1 MAITTSTGTVFAVT
15 SKATGKVS
23 WCAEIVVAHKS
34 NGTPVKT
41 RRSFATK
48 AQATKGLH
56 SLISEREHGHLT
68 VVRNESLEQ
77 FSIRWIREVKANQVR
92 KSTLNDYEYKL
103 RKYVFPYLGARQL
116 RSITGRDIDS
126 WMSQMRREGKSSN
139 TIKGARRVIFGVF
152 KNAYRQELISRN
164 PVEQTDA
171 PKRQASE
178 KSRVQEPW
186 TEQEVIKALEQ
197 SRMMDDSSKDV
208 ELFLCLAIYLG
219 MRRGEILGL
228 KWSDIDFDTRRLQVN
243 RTLKEQRTSTRTGKG
258 VIELV
263 TDDPKTRSS
272 ARTLPI
278 VPTVI
283 EALERQ
289 MMRQSIARMQNPDLW
304 QEQEWVFTTKTGTA
318 IYPSNMSYRYK
329 QFIKRNKLRHIRIHD
344 LRHTSAVLALT
355 SGMPLEAVSQGLGHS
370 RLDITKDVYAPHVP
384 KLNEDFGFGLAA
396 YIQSQRPMNVPSPL
410 DQEVPRNF

>member
-34 NGTPVKT
+34 NGRPVKT

-68 VVRNESLEQ
+68 VVRSESLEQ
-77 FSIRWIREVKANQVR
+77 FSLRWIREVKANQVR

-103 RKYVFPYLGARQL
+103 RTYVFPYLGARQL
-116 RSITGRDIDS
+116 RSITGRDIDA
-126 WMSQMRREGKSSN
+126 WMSQMRRDGKSSR
-139 TIKGARRVIFGVF
+139 TIAGARRVLFGVF
-152 KNAYRQELISRN
+152 KNAYRQELIPRN

-186 TEQEVIKALEQ
+186 TEQEVIKAFEQ
-197 SRMMDDSSKDV
+197 SRLLDESGKDV
-208 ELFLCLAIYLG
+208 ELFICLAIYLG

-228 KWSDIDFDTRRLQVN
+228 KWSDIDFDARRLQIN
-243 RTLKEQRTSTRTGKG
+243 RTLKEQRTSTRTGTG
-258 VIELV
+258 VTELV

-272 ARTLPI
+272 ARKLPI

-289 MMRQSIARMQNPDLW
+289 MMRQSIARMQNPNHW
-304 QEQEWVFTTKTGTA
+304 KEQDWVFTTKTGTP

-329 QFIKRNKLRHIRIHD
+329 QFIKKYKLRHIRIHD

-396 YIQSQRPMNVPSPL
+396 YIQSQKSVNIPSSL
-410 DQEVPRNF
+410 GQQVSENF